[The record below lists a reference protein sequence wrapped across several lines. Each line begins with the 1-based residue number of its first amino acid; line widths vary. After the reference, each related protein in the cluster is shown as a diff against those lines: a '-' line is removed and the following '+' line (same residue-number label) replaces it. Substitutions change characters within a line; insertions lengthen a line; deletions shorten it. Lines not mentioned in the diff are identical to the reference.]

1 MLGDYPAKFDPAAS
15 DLSPL
20 NQIKHFFL
28 NLDKVSACVAF
39 TTPPDL
45 LSDAGSEAVRSSA

>member
-1 MLGDYPAKFDPAAS
+1 
-15 DLSPL
+15 LSPL